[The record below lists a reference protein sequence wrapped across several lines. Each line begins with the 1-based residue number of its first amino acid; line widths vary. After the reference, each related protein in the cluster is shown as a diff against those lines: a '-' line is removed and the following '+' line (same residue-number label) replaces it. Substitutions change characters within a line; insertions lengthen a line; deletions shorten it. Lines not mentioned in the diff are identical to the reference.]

1 MSRRRSL
8 LLVLVAATV
17 LAGVEAAAYSL
28 RDGALT
34 WLLLVALGG
43 SALAVAHAVSGRR
56 RRLGALR
63 RQFTLA
69 LAIALGQL
77 VVAVAAG
84 AALMFVATRD
94 AVFALSLVA
103 FAGIVAAR
111 AAQLFARGVLAD
123 IENLRGTLVAVGEG
137 LREPVAAT
145 ASEDELAELAAAANA
160 AIVKLAA
167 AETARADLIAAVSH
181 DLRTPITS
189 LKLLAGAID
198 DDIVDEQT
206 RSRYVRQMIVHIRA
220 LSGLIDDLFELIR
233 LEAAADLRWSL
244 RRVPL
249 DELVDETVDAM
260 RVHADARRV
269 RVRTELPP
277 SLEPAA
283 AEPQQLQR
291 VLFNL
296 IQNAIRHTPADGSVT
311 VSARSAAGQ
320 VEVEVADT
328 GAGIPPAERE
338 RVFEPFFRGGPD
350 TARTR
355 DGAGLGLAIA
365 RAIVE
370 AHGGRI
376 WLEDAAS
383 GTRVRF
389 SLPAA
394 VS

>member
-1 MSRRRSL
+1 VSPRGSL

-17 LAGVEAAAYSL
+17 LAGVEATVYSL

-43 SALAVAHAVSGRR
+43 GALALAHTVSGRR
-56 RRLGALR
+56 RRLGGLR

-69 LAIALGQL
+69 IAIALGQL

-94 AVFALSLVA
+94 AVFALSVVA

-137 LREPVAAT
+137 MREPVAAP

-167 AETARADLIAAVSH
+167 AETARGDLIAAVSH

-189 LKLLAGAID
+189 LKLLAEAID
-198 DDIVDEQT
+198 DGIVDEDT
-206 RSRYVRQMIVHIRA
+206 RRRYVRQMIVHIRA
-220 LSGLIDDLFELIR
+220 LSTLIDDLFELTR
-233 LEAAADLRWSL
+233 LEAADLRWSL
-244 RRVPL
+244 QRVRL
-249 DELVDETVDAM
+249 DELVGETVDAM
-260 RVHADARRV
+260 RVQADARRV

-283 AEPQQLQR
+283 GEPQQLQR

-311 VSARSAAGQ
+311 VSAQSAAGH
-320 VEVEVADT
+320 VEIEVADT
-328 GAGIPPAERE
+328 GAGIAPAERE

-376 WLEDAAS
+376 WIEDAAY

-389 SLPAA
+389 SLPRAR
-394 VS
+394 

>member
-189 LKLLAGAID
+189 LKLLAEAID

-233 LEAAADLRWSL
+233 LEAADLRWSL